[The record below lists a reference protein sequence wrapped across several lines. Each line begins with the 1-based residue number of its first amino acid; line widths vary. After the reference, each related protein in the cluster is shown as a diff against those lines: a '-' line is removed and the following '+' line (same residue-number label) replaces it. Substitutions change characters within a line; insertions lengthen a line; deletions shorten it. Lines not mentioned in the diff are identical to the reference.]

1 MKMRRVHEGDRGA
14 ASRVLPP
21 DLSWICASSL
31 GFLSCSLLFFFNILY
46 MLQTTL
52 PGLVCSSASSEKA
65 EFYADVVTVNYPQ
78 SQSPLDL
85 NPFPGGPPDG

>member
-1 MKMRRVHEGDRGA
+1 
-14 ASRVLPP
+14 
-21 DLSWICASSL
+21 
-31 GFLSCSLLFFFNILY
+31 

-52 PGLVCSSASSEKA
+52 PGLVCSSVSSEKA
-65 EFYADVVTVNYPQ
+65 EFDADVVTVNYPQ

>member
-1 MKMRRVHEGDRGA
+1 MKERE
-14 ASRVLPP
+14 VL
-21 DLSWICASSL
+21 LQGCFLLTCL
-31 GFLSCSLLFFFNILY
+31 GCVQANYSMDFCPAHCYFFFFNILY

-52 PGLVCSSASSEKA
+52 PGLVCSSVSSEKA
-65 EFYADVVTVNYPQ
+65 EFDADVVTVNYPQ

>member
-1 MKMRRVHEGDRGA
+1 MLLQGCFLLTCLGSVQVHLDFCPA
-14 ASRVLPP
+14 H
-21 DLSWICASSL
+21 CY
-31 GFLSCSLLFFFNILY
+31 FFFNILY